1 MASLDKVLS
10 DYKKFVSNVK
20 EYSQDKVE
28 QTVSSISN
36 KTNAEYASDSV
47 DQRVQLFGKATNFK
61 VSETKD
67 RIDGVAYAN
76 ESKELIYLE
85 FGTRQTHRD
94 TLRIRTN
101 FESGLD
107 TLSIAAPY
115 KINAP
120 FYHQVPIV
128 GRYYFLSNIDEEGV
142 KFIKTFGK

>member
-20 EYSQDKVE
+20 EYSEEKVE
-28 QTVSSISN
+28 QTVSAISN

-61 VSETKD
+61 VSPSKD

-76 ESKELIYLE
+76 ESRELIYLE
-85 FGTRQTHRD
+85 FGTRQTHRE
-94 TLRIRTN
+94 TLRIRTG
-101 FESGLD
+101 FESGID
-107 TLSIAAPY
+107 TIGVAAPY
-115 KINAP
+115 KVNAP
-120 FYHQVPIV
+120 FYHKMPII
-128 GRYYFLSNIDEEGV
+128 GRYYFLNNIDEEGV